1 MLSILAIGRDVCR
14 FFLLFAFH
22 VFYFQVHKP
31 TNYTMKKLLSPK
43 WSVAMLIVAAMS
55 CQPPPACPDLVVN
68 SVISYGS
75 SGNVMPYGVAIKNI
89 GTAVA
94 NINST
99 NNRVYWQAWLSM
111 DGVTRSVAACG
122 SSFDQP
128 LGVNQITWV
137 RIDCTFPANL
147 DFRSYRSLIVD
158 LYAGE
163 TNTLGECNTSNN
175 SFVRT
180 PLPL

>member
-1 MLSILAIGRDVCR
+1 MSRLPFFSINLFSCV
-14 FFLLFAFH
+14 LLFR
-22 VFYFQVHKP
+22 YTNKP
-31 TNYTMKKLLSPK
+31 YVQMKKLLFPK
-43 WSVAMLIVAAMS
+43 WPAAILIVAVMS

-68 SVISYGS
+68 SVIAYGAT
-75 SGNVMPYGVAIKNI
+75 GNVMPYGVAIKNI

-94 NINST
+94 NINGT

-137 RIDCTFPANL
+137 RVDCTFPANL

-163 TNTLGECNTSNN
+163 SNTLGECNTSNN